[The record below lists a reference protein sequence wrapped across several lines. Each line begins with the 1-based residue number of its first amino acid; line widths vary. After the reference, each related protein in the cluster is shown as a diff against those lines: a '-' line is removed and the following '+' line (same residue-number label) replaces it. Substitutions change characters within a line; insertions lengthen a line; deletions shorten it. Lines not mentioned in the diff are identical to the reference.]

1 MNGNA
6 TGRLDI
12 SCTTDSVPSKIGEI
26 SGFSAYRMTPKVR
39 FAPTAS
45 IANILAPKRSLR
57 SISSSRSMRFK
68 PIRNHFFVGK
78 SVSSRKDYNLMPN
91 AVKIHILHPVRALE
105 PPWIHSVSIDL
116 SKYLQTDSMKN
127 IYFFR
132 IYSFIIIDLVVN
144 KK

>member
-1 MNGNA
+1 METQPGDWIFHIQR
-6 TGRLDI
+6 TLFLLK
-12 SCTTDSVPSKIGEI
+12 SGEI

-116 SKYLQTDSMKN
+116 AKYLQTGSMKN
-127 IYFFR
+127 ILFFR
-132 IYSFIIIDLVVN
+132 IYSLRTDLVIR